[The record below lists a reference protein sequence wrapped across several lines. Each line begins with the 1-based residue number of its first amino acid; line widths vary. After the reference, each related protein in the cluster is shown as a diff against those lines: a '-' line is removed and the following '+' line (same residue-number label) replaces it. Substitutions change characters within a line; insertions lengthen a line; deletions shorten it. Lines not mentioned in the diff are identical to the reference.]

1 MEIVNVLQT
10 PPVFFR
16 LFLKLALYLFHS
28 AVTINYR
35 SRKVVPERPSLPPLS
50 SFDVNTA
57 TGFFPKQPLPHLP
70 AGYSI
75 WEDALREA
83 NNNLILGDRA
93 DEDEAKCKFGEQWRD
108 MINAVSPFPSL
119 HVPTNAVLIFMTRLV
134 ACPRYHPSPHR
145 PARLSTRP
153 YGASVACQLL
163 CPFNTQCHN

>member
-35 SRKVVPERPSLPPLS
+35 PRKVVPEHPPLPPLT

-75 WEDALREA
+75 WEDALQEA

-93 DEDEAKCKFGEQWRD
+93 GEDEDKCNFGQQWRD
-108 MINAVSPFPSL
+108 AIKAVSSFPPM
-119 HVPTNAVLIFMTRLV
+119 HVPTNAVLIFND
-134 ACPRYHPSPHR
+134 AFSGPFSIPP
-145 PARLSTRP
+145 LSTTTCAP
-153 YGASVACQLL
+153 LNAPIWC
-163 CPFNTQCHN
+163 